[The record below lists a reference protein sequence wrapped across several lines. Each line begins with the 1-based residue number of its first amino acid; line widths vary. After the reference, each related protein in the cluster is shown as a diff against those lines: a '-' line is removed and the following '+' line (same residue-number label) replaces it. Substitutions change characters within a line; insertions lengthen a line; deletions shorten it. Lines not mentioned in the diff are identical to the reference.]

1 MIKSDAERSILSGSH
16 LHVESK
22 TVKLIEAGSRMGV
35 ARGEGER
42 EMGDA
47 GRRVRSFSY
56 TG

>member
-16 LHVESK
+16 LRVESK
-22 TVKLIEAGSRMGV
+22 TVKLMEARSRMGV

-47 GRRVRSFSY
+47 GRRV
-56 TG
+56 